1 MEVIQYSETTFR
13 TLNGTEQGKCHNK
26 NSTWSNG
33 VMIIFIYY
41 YIFRRT
47 YTEVLPI
54 IFGTDIDIYT
64 GKS

>member
-13 TLNGTEQGKCHNK
+13 TLKGTEQGKYHNM
-26 NSTWSNG
+26 NSIWSNG

-41 YIFRRT
+41 HIFRKT